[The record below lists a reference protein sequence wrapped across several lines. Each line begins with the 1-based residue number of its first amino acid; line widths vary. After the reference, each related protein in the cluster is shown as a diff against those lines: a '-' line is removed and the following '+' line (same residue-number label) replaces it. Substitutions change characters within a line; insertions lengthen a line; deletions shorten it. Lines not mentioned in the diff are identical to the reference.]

1 MTTFIFGD
9 FWQLINE
16 LGAVDARLTPQ
27 YRELL
32 SGGEKYTGSKM
43 RVSVRKERVRS
54 FFCVHI

>member
-9 FWQLINE
+9 FSQLINE

-43 RVSVRKERVRS
+43 RVSVRKERVS
-54 FFCVHI
+54 